1 MIYIVKNKIYIIIYF
16 WRNKISKRERRIFT
30 EDFKLQMVL
39 LYNNGKSPSEILK
52 EYNLTRSL

>member
-1 MIYIVKNKIYIIIYF
+1 MSRK
-16 WRNKISKRERRIFT
+16 ERSRFT

-39 LYNNGKSPSEILK
+39 LYNNSKSPSEILK

>member
-1 MIYIVKNKIYIIIYF
+1 ML
-16 WRNKISKRERRIFT
+16 RRERRFT
-30 EDFKLQMVL
+30 EYFKLKMVL